1 MRSTWIITQRELR
14 ERVWSKPFLLMA
26 VFGPLL
32 LLIGVYILLSI
43 GGKEKQHWKVLIM
56 DKNELFEN
64 KLMPQEDPK
73 FSFDFINEFVDYD
86 QFAELKQ
93 FADYDLSVWINEKIF
108 SNKKVIVS
116 YRELPSQE
124 IQRKLI
130 YYLERRMDEVMVEE
144 FTELSISQFREIKQP
159 LSVSFKNVYDPKNET
174 SYVSGWVGFA
184 FGAFIILF
192 IFLFGMTILRSV
204 ANEKTNRVVE
214 VVLSAT
220 TPQSLLAGKIIGV
233 GLAALMQFL
242 IWVVIVGVG
251 LLIFRQTLFPD
262 LLDPEMVVEQL
273 AQKSTDQFQLGAA
286 AFNSFVDLIYA
297 QINFT
302 VMLLYFVFFFIGGY
316 LFYGS
321 FFTAIGASMGSE
333 SDGQQYVI
341 PISLLL
347 LAALFSGYLAI
358 YFPTSSWTSFF
369 SFFPFTSPVV
379 MMVKL
384 GNGFPEGTVWQLFF
398 SIFILY
404 TTAVLVLF
412 FAARI
417 YKNGILQFG
426 HRLKW
431 RHLIRWL
438 THK

>member
-1 MRSTWIITQRELR
+1 MRNTWIITQRELS

-32 LLIGVYILLSI
+32 LLIGIYILLTI
-43 GGKEKQHWKVLIM
+43 GGKEKQHWSVLIM

-93 FADYDLSVWINEKIF
+93 FSDYDLSIWVNEKIF
-108 SNKKVIVS
+108 SNKKVIIS
-116 YRELPSQE
+116 YRELPTQE
-124 IQRKLI
+124 VQRKLI

-144 FTELSISQFREIKQP
+144 FTELSVGQFREIKQP
-159 LSVSFKNVYDPKNET
+159 LSVSFKNVYDPRNET

-214 VVLSAT
+214 VVLSAAS
-220 TPQSLLAGKIIGV
+220 PQSLLSGKVLGV
-233 GLAALMQFL
+233 GLAALIQFM

-251 LLIFRQTLFPD
+251 LFVFRQTLFPD
-262 LLDPEMVVEQL
+262 LLDPTLVAEQL
-273 AQKSTDQFQLGAA
+273 SQESTSQFQLGAA
-286 AFNSFVDLIYA
+286 AFNSFVDLIYT

-302 VMLLYFVFFFIGGY
+302 VMLLYFVFFFVGGY

-333 SDGQQYVI
+333 SDGQQYII

-358 YFPTSSWTSFF
+358 YFPASPWTTFF
-369 SFFPFTSPVV
+369 SFIPFTSPVV

-384 GNGFPEGTVWQLFF
+384 GNGFPEGAVWQLFLALF
-398 SIFILY
+398 LLY
-404 TTAVLVLF
+404 SAAALLLF
-412 FAARI
+412 LAARI

-431 RHLIRWL
+431 RHLMRWL

>member
-1 MRSTWIITQRELR
+1 
-14 ERVWSKPFLLMA
+14 
-26 VFGPLL
+26 
-32 LLIGVYILLSI
+32 
-43 GGKEKQHWKVLIM
+43 
-56 DKNELFEN
+56 
-64 KLMPQEDPK
+64 
-73 FSFDFINEFVDYD
+73 
-86 QFAELKQ
+86 
-93 FADYDLSVWINEKIF
+93 
-108 SNKKVIVS
+108 
-116 YRELPSQE
+116 
-124 IQRKLI
+124 
-130 YYLERRMDEVMVEE
+130 MDEVMVEE

-431 RHLIRWL
+431 RHLIRWI